1 MFKVVKAQAKQ
12 RNVLILLPNGRVHKL
27 VLPFVNM
34 SFREAPLTATMLAA
48 LTPQDLPFNITICD
62 ASVSRVPS
70 DKHFDLVAISVITG
84 TATEGYKWAEHFKKS
99 GATVV
104 IGGVHAT
111 LLPDE
116 AARHADTIVTGYAER
131 SWKQLCRDFINGALK
146 PRYHDDTPELN
157 HLPLPRRDLQK
168 RFGYMIPNTVYATR
182 GCRNTCDFCAVV
194 GAKQGWHT
202 RPVGEV
208 IDEIRALRGSRFA
221 FNDVSLCEDRDYAL
235 ELCKA
240 LEPLRKKWGGLMTTR
255 ATDDDELM
263 DALADAGCCYM
274 LLGFESVNADALGG
288 ICKRFNAPEHYRA
301 VCDALHGRG
310 ISIQGCFIFGLDHDT
325 PSVFSD
331 TVEIVNELR
340 IDIPRYALYT
350 PFPGTEAYRRLS
362 GEGRLLD
369 VNWSW
374 YDTQHVVFR
383 PQNMTTEELD
393 SGFIRAWHETFS
405 LSSIRHRL
413 SPRRRQPY
421 VPLAGNLAYRLYARK
436 LKRDTH
442 RFALSQEDTL

>member
-1 MFKVVKAQAKQ
+1 MKTKTSVQTEFQL
-12 RNVLILLPNGRVHKL
+12 LILLPNGRIHQL
-27 VLPFVNM
+27 VLPFVNI
-34 SFREAPLTATMLAA
+34 SFREAPLTATSLAA
-48 LTPQDLPFNITICD
+48 LTPRELPFTITVCD
-62 ASVSRVPS
+62 ASVSPVPTGR
-70 DKHFDLVAISVITG
+70 HFDLVAISIITG
-84 TATEGYKWAEHFKKS
+84 TAMEGYRWAEHFRKS
-99 GATVV
+99 GAKVV

-111 LLPDE
+111 LLPHE
-116 AARHADTIVTGYAER
+116 AARHADAVMTGYAER
-131 SWKQLCRDFINGALK
+131 TWGEMCRDFLAGTLK

-157 HLPLPRRDLQK
+157 HLPWPRRDLQK

-208 IDEIRALRGSRFA
+208 VDEIRAVKGSRFT

-240 LEPLRKKWGGLMTTR
+240 LMPLRKKWGGLMTTR
-255 ATDDDELM
+255 ATEDDELM
-263 DALADAGCCYM
+263 DALAEAGCCYM
-274 LLGFESVNADALGG
+274 LLGFESVNAKALDG
-288 ICKRFNAPEHYRA
+288 IRKRFNAPEHYQR
-301 VCDALHGRG
+301 VCQALHSRG
-310 ISIQGCFIFGLDHDT
+310 MSIQGCFIFGLDHDT

-331 TVEIVNELR
+331 TVEMVNELR

-350 PFPGTEAYRRLS
+350 PFPGTEAYRRVAN
-362 GEGRLLD
+362 EGRLLD

-383 PQNMTTEELD
+383 PLGMTVEELD
-393 SGFIRAWHETFS
+393 CGFIRAWRETFS
-405 LSSIRHRL
+405 LKSIRHRVSL
-413 SPRRRQPY
+413 KRRQFY
-421 VPLAGNLAYRLYARK
+421 VPLAGNLAYRLYVQR

-442 RFALSQEDTL
+442 RFALSKEDAL

>member
-1 MFKVVKAQAKQ
+1 MQTLTHQ
-12 RNVLILLPNGRVHKL
+12 ERRRELLILLPNGRIHKIA
-27 VLPFVNM
+27 LPVINI

-48 LTPQDLPFNITICD
+48 LTPQDLPFNITLCD
-62 ASVSRVPS
+62 ASVSSVPA
-70 DKHFDLVAISVITG
+70 DKKFDLVAISVITG
-84 TATEGYKWAEHFKKS
+84 TAMEGYRWAEHFKKS

-111 LLPDE
+111 LQPDE
-116 AARHADTIVTGYAER
+116 AALHADAIITGYAER
-131 SWKQLCRDFINGALK
+131 TWKEMCHDFINGSLK
-146 PRYHDDTPELN
+146 PRYHDDTPDLL

-168 RFGYMIPNTVYATR
+168 RFGYMMPNTVYATR

-208 IDEIRALRGSRFA
+208 VDEVRALKGKRFT

-240 LEPLRKKWGGLMTTR
+240 LKPLRKLWGGLMTTR
-255 ATDDDELM
+255 ATEDDELM
-263 DALADAGCCYM
+263 DALAEAGCCYM
-274 LLGFESVNADALGG
+274 LLGFESINAQALGDMH
-288 ICKRFNAPEHYRA
+288 KRFNVPGHYRN

-310 ISIQGCFIFGLDHDT
+310 MSIQGCFIFGLDSDM

-331 TVEIVNELR
+331 TVDMVNELR

-350 PFPGTEAYRRLS
+350 PFPGTEAYKRLS
-362 GEGRLLD
+362 GEERLLD

-383 PQNMTTEELD
+383 PLGMTPEELD
-393 SGFIRAWHETFS
+393 HGFIRAWRETFS
-405 LSSIRHRL
+405 VKSICHRISL
-413 SPRRRQPY
+413 QRRQFP
-421 VPLAGNLAYRLYARK
+421 VPLAGNLAYRLYVQR

-442 RFALSQEDTL
+442 RFALSKEDTL